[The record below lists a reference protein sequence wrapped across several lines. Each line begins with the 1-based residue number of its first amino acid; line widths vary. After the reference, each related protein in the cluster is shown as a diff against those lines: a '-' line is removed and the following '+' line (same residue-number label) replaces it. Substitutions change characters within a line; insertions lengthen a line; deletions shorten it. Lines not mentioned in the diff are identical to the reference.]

1 MTSLHNRHRSKYLSY
16 NNYNNLITMTSSYF
30 SHSPYF
36 TFTLCRYTYACTHT
50 YPSSLSSS
58 SSQLGIKP
66 SSLYH
71 SRFIVTVGSPLRLLL
86 YLYKDERKSQRETLQ
101 YFFMRS
107 RHSCALHGVDNV
119 PCKSE
124 GLLKVE
130 WCNAPQIILFR
141 PDEYHSQN
149 PSRTSICFIGQWVHA
164 VGTDECSD
172 NICCIK
178 SKEPYI

>member
-1 MTSLHNRHRSKYLSY
+1 MIVLISLLLCAGAHRHA
-16 NNYNNLITMTSSYF
+16 
-30 SHSPYF
+30 H
-36 TFTLCRYTYACTHT
+36 THIRHH
-50 YPSSLSSS
+50 SSS

-124 GLLKVE
+124 GLLTAE

-149 PSRTSICFIGQWVHA
+149 PSRTSICFIGQRVHA

-178 SKEPYI
+178 SKESYI